1 MSVSLSHLTGIA
13 LDFTMVSFVPVSQM
27 ISFLYKKGSSK
38 IHVMSKHFCFIN
50 FKFVFII
57 LCVWSKCGHTDMVG
71 VQRSKGN
78 FQEPP
83 FSLHH
88 GFQGSNSGNEVCA
101 ASTFTCCCI
110 LLLTCNQLNAK

>member
-71 VQRSKGN
+71 VQRSKGMERHTVSQLIGQTRVMR
-78 FQEPP
+78 FVQPALLP
-83 FSLHH
+83 AAAFS
-88 GFQGSNSGNEVCA
+88 C
-101 ASTFTCCCI
+101 
-110 LLLTCNQLNAK
+110 